1 MKKDREQE
9 KEILGRREKEILR
22 RKKEEILRKKEE
34 EVLRI
39 AKLATPAGRVV
50 LVERGGSLVGLVFE
64 DHWKRFRRDLEKRF
78 GSFTFE
84 ETLQTESAAGA
95 LQRYFAGD
103 LGALDAIDVDTGGTP
118 FQESVWRALR
128 RIPPGT
134 TWSYARLAREI
145 GRPSA
150 TRAVAAANGAN
161 PVSIVIPCHRVIGSD
176 GSLTGYGGG
185 LPRKRWLLVH
195 EGALML

>member
-1 MKKDREQE
+1 MKKDKE
-9 KEILGRREKEILR
+9 KEEEKILR
-22 RKKEEILRKKEE
+22 RSEIP
-34 EVLRI
+34 
-39 AKLATPAGRVV
+39 TPAGAIV
-50 LVERGGSLVGLVFE
+50 LVERRGALVGLVFE
-64 DHWKRFRRDLEKRF
+64 DHWKGFRRELEKRF
-78 GSFTFE
+78 GEFSFE
-84 ETLQTESAAGA
+84 EDPRGGASAAA
-95 LQRYFAGD
+95 LRRYFAGD
-103 LGALDAIDVDTGGTP
+103 LRALDSIKVDTGGTA

-128 RIPPGT
+128 RIPAGT

-185 LPRKRWLLVH
+185 LPRKQWLLAH
-195 EGALML
+195 EGALLL

>member
-1 MKKDREQE
+1 MRKRET
-9 KEILGRREKEILR
+9 LGRT
-22 RKKEEILRKKEE
+22 
-34 EVLRI
+34 EV
-39 AKLATPAGRVV
+39 ASPAGSVV
-50 LVERGGSLVGLVFE
+50 LVERRGALVGLVFE
-64 DHWKRFRRDLEKRF
+64 DHWKGFSRELERRF
-78 GSFTFE
+78 GEFSFE
-84 ETLQTESAAGA
+84 ESPCGGDPAEA
-95 LQRYFAGD
+95 LRRYFGGD
-103 LGALDAIDVDTGGTP
+103 LDALSGIEVDTLGTP

-128 RIPPGT
+128 RIPAGT

-195 EGALML
+195 EGVLLV

>member
-1 MKKDREQE
+1 MSKRES
-9 KEILGRREKEILR
+9 LR
-22 RKKEEILRKKEE
+22 RT
-34 EVLRI
+34 EV
-39 AKLATPAGRVV
+39 ASPAGSVV
-50 LVERGGSLVGLVFE
+50 LVERGSALVGLVFE
-64 DHWKRFRRDLEKRF
+64 DHWKRFHRDLERRF
-78 GSFTFE
+78 GTFTFE
-84 ETLQTESAAGA
+84 ENLQAEGAAAA

-103 LGALDAIDVDTGGTP
+103 LGALDKVEVDTHGTA

-128 RIPPGT
+128 RIPAGT

-185 LPRKRWLLVH
+185 LPRKRWLLAH
-195 EGALML
+195 EGAILA

>member
-1 MKKDREQE
+1 M
-9 KEILGRREKEILR
+9 
-22 RKKEEILRKKEE
+22 
-34 EVLRI
+34 
-39 AKLATPAGRVV
+39 ATPAGTVV
-50 LVERGGSLVGLVFE
+50 LVERADALVALVFE
-64 DHWKRFRRDLEKRF
+64 DHWTGMREELARRFRE
-78 GSFTFE
+78 FTFKE
-84 ETLQTESAAGA
+84 NLQTENAASA

-103 LGALDAIDVDTGGTP
+103 LGALEGIEVDTGGTP
-118 FQESVWRALR
+118 FQQVVWRALR
-128 RIPPGT
+128 RIPPGS

-195 EGALML
+195 EGALLL

>member
-1 MKKDREQE
+1 MKKDGEKE

-22 RKKEEILRKKEE
+22 RKEE
-34 EVLRI
+34 EVFGKT
-39 AKLATPAGRVV
+39 KLATPAGAIV
-50 LVERGGSLVGLVFE
+50 LVERAGALVALVFE
-64 DHWKRFRRDLEKRF
+64 DHWKGTSGELARRF
-78 GSFTFE
+78 GELTFKE
-84 ETLQTESAAGA
+84 NLQTETATEA
-95 LQRYFAGD
+95 LQRYFVGD
-103 LGALDAIDVDTGGTP
+103 LGALDAIEVDTGGTP
-118 FQESVWRALR
+118 FQQEVWRALR
-128 RIPPGT
+128 RIPAGS

>member
-1 MKKDREQE
+1 MAPPGAV
-9 KEILGRREKEILR
+9 I
-22 RKKEEILRKKEE
+22 
-34 EVLRI
+34 
-39 AKLATPAGRVV
+39 
-50 LVERGGSLVGLVFE
+50 LVERGAALVGLVFE
-64 DHWKRFRRDLEKRF
+64 DRWNGMSEELARRF
-78 GSFTFE
+78 GEFTFE
-84 ETLQTESAAGA
+84 ENLQTETAAGA

-103 LGALDAIDVDTGGTP
+103 LRALDSIEVDTGGTP
-118 FQESVWRALR
+118 FQQEVWRALR
-128 RIPPGT
+128 RIPAGS

-150 TRAVAAANGAN
+150 VRAVAAANGAN

-195 EGALML
+195 EGALLV

>member
-1 MKKDREQE
+1 MKKDKE
-9 KEILGRREKEILR
+9 KEGNEEEKILR
-22 RKKEEILRKKEE
+22 RSKMP
-34 EVLRI
+34 
-39 AKLATPAGRVV
+39 TPAGAIV
-50 LVERGGSLVGLVFE
+50 LVERGPRLVGLVFE
-64 DHWKRFRRDLEKRF
+64 DHWKGFSRELEKRF
-78 GSFTFE
+78 GEFSFE
-84 ETLQTESAAGA
+84 EDPRGGA
-95 LQRYFAGD
+95 PAEALRRYFGGD
-103 LGALDAIDVDTGGTP
+103 LGALDAIEVDTGGTP
-118 FQESVWRALR
+118 FQQVVWRALR
-128 RIPPGT
+128 RIPAGT

-195 EGALML
+195 EGALLV

>member
-1 MKKDREQE
+1 MKTNRE
-9 KEILGRREKEILR
+9 KATEKEILR
-22 RKKEEILRKKEE
+22 RS
-34 EVLRI
+34 RI
-39 AKLATPAGRVV
+39 ATPAGAIV
-50 LVERGGSLVGLVFE
+50 LVEQSSAIVGLVFE
-64 DHWKRFRRDLEKRF
+64 DHWKGFRRELEKRF
-78 GSFTFE
+78 GEFSFE
-84 ETLQTESAAGA
+84 EDPRGGASAAT
-95 LQRYFAGD
+95 LRRYFAGD
-103 LGALDAIDVDTGGTP
+103 LRALDSIEVDTGGTP
-118 FQESVWRALR
+118 FQQLVWTALR
-128 RIPPGT
+128 RIPAGS

-195 EGALML
+195 EGALLL